1 MHSMRRRAAV
11 VIAAALGVVALTAG
25 LVSAASAGSEAQ
37 SAKGGTYRVGWE
49 STFGWSDSF
58 DPTGEYLANF
68 IAIYTNLLG
77 RNLVGYNHVVGTA
90 GGVPVPDLAT
100 AIPKPTNGGKTWTFR
115 LKSGIRFGPP
125 VNREI
130 TSSDIKYALERLA
143 DPKNGG
149 QYAFYFNVI
158 RGFEA
163 VGKGEA
169 QSVSGIRTPN
179 AKTIV
184 FNLTKPAGDF
194 PQRLGMP
201 AAGPIPHEVADCF
214 KGKPGEYGRFV
225 IASGPYMIEGS
236 QNLDIKSCD
245 AMKPISGYD
254 GKTSLVL
261 VRNPTYNARTDS
273 PKAREN
279 NPDRFVFRR
288 WIAGDGSSCWRGW
301 SPGPGVGASRNCPRC
316 RSIPFSRPWSVRE
329 MAVRFCAKRRQVC
342 NGARAQLAMRNGP
355 GFGSVI
361 CWSRPASSRTRSR
374 WCLKARIA
382 EPSPTI
388 RRPCTFRAAFRWR
401 RRSIPTR

>member
-1 MHSMRRRAAV
+1 MQSMRRRVAV
-11 VIAAALGVVALTAG
+11 VIAAALGAVALTAG

-90 GGVPVPDLAT
+90 GNVPVPDLAT

-158 RGFEA
+158 KGFEA

-169 QSVSGIRTPN
+169 QSVSGITTPN

-184 FNLTKPAGDF
+184 FNLTKPTGDF
-194 PQRLGMP
+194 PKRLGMP

-225 IASGPYMIEGS
+225 ISSGPYMIEGS

-261 VRNPTYNARTDS
+261 VRNPELQREDGQHEGSREQSGPLRVHGRHQPRRHLQQDRGGRARGRVRNGVAEGLPGVLDGCEQAEVHQVELRR
-273 PKAREN
+273 PDVLHHDEPDPAAVRRRARPPGDEL
-279 NPDRFVFRR
+279 
-288 WIAGDGSSCWRGW
+288 GDGSQRTAQ
-301 SPGPGVGASRNCPRC
+301 GVG
-316 RSIPFSRPWSVRE
+316 RPD
-329 MAVRFCAKRRQVC
+329 
-342 NGARAQLAMRNGP
+342 
-355 GFGSVI
+355 
-361 CWSRPASSRTRSR
+361 
-374 WCLKARIA
+374 
-382 EPSPTI
+382 
-388 RRPCTFRAAFRWR
+388 R
-401 RRSIPTR
+401 RRDRGAHHARTP

>member
-1 MHSMRRRAAV
+1 MHSMKRRVAV
-11 VIAAALGVVALTAG
+11 VIAAALGAVALTAG

-49 STFGWSDSF
+49 STFGWSDGF

-77 RNLVGYNHVVGTA
+77 RTLVGYNHVVGAA

-115 LKSGIRFGPP
+115 LKTGIRFGPP

-130 TSSDIKYALERLA
+130 TSSDIKYALDRLA

-158 RGFEA
+158 RGFTA
-163 VGKGEA
+163 VEKGEA

-184 FNLTKPAGDF
+184 FSLTKPAGDF

-214 KGKPGEYGRFV
+214 KGKPARVRSLRYRVRAVHDRRLAEPRHQVVRRHEADQRVRRQDESRPRPQSDLQREDGQ
-225 IASGPYMIEGS
+225 PEGS
-236 QNLDIKSCD
+236 REQPGPLRVHGRHQPRRHLQQDRGGR
-245 AMKPISGYD
+245 ARGR
-254 GKTSLVL
+254 
-261 VRNPTYNARTDS
+261 VRNGVAEGLPRVLDGCGQAQVPQVELRRPDVLHHHEPDPAAVRRRARPPGDELGDGPERAPQSVGRPDRRGDRGAHHART
-273 PKAREN
+273 
-279 NPDRFVFRR
+279 
-288 WIAGDGSSCWRGW
+288 
-301 SPGPGVGASRNCPRC
+301 
-316 RSIPFSRPWSVRE
+316 
-329 MAVRFCAKRRQVC
+329 Q
-342 NGARAQLAMRNGP
+342 
-355 GFGSVI
+355 
-361 CWSRPASSRTRSR
+361 
-374 WCLKARIA
+374 
-382 EPSPTI
+382 
-388 RRPCTFRAAFRWR
+388 
-401 RRSIPTR
+401 